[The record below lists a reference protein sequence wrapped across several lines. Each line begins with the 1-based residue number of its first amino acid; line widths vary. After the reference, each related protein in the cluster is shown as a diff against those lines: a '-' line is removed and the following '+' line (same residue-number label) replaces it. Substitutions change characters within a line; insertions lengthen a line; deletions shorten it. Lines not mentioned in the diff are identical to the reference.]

1 MLHGRDEVARMM
13 QQDATVL
20 WNRPVGGGCYQLGLG
35 CPEGFAAAGPGQFV
49 MVQVG
54 RPPVPLLR
62 RPFSLFGLLGDGPHP
77 KGFELLYKVVGQ
89 GTQLL
94 SQTRAGQTVS
104 VLGPLGR
111 GFQVDPRKNRW
122 FLAAGGIGVAPIR
135 FLAVRMLA
143 LGLPAENIHVF
154 LGGQSR
160 QDLLCQDEFETLG
173 MPVQVTTDDGS
184 AGDQCLITDPLEQA
198 VADRPPDM
206 VYACG
211 PPGMLQCVAGMVR
224 RYKIACQV
232 SVETLMACGIGA
244 CLGCAV
250 KSARN
255 KERYLHV
262 CMNGPVFAA
271 EELEF

>member
-1 MLHGRDEVARMM
+1 
-13 QQDATVL
+13 
-20 WNRPVGGGCYQLGLG
+20 
-35 CPEGFAAAGPGQFV
+35 

-54 RPPVPLLR
+54 RPPTPLLR
-62 RPFSLFGLLGDGPHP
+62 RPFSLFGLIDAGPQSG
-77 KGFELLYKVVGQ
+77 GFELLYKVVGQ
-89 GTQLL
+89 GTRIL

-104 VLGPLGR
+104 VVGPLGR
-111 GFQVDPRKNRW
+111 GFQVDPRKRRW
-122 FLAAGGIGVAPIR
+122 FLAAGGIGVAPVR

-143 LGLPAENIHVF
+143 MGLPPENIHVF

-160 QDLLCQDEFETLG
+160 DDLLCRDEFEKMG

-198 VADRPPDM
+198 LAHDPPDL

-224 RYKIACQV
+224 RHRIPCQV
-232 SVETLMACGIGA
+232 SVESLMACGIGA

-250 KSARN
+250 KSARSP
-255 KERYLHV
+255 ERYLHV
-262 CMNGPVFAA
+262 CMNGPVFAV